1 MAKKN
6 FMGAFGDVVTPH
18 PKQDTEQAQAEQT
31 TAPREE
37 PPEQVGA
44 KVQINAV
51 IDAELKA
58 KLGVIAARQGVKKK
72 ELLNTIIAEYVKQHY
87 KD

>member
-6 FMGAFGDVVTPH
+6 FMMAFGDVVTPQA
-18 PKQDTEQAQAEQT
+18 KQAPTEQT
-31 TAPREE
+31 NAPQEKA
-37 PPEQVGA
+37 PEQVGE

-58 KLGVIAARQGVKKK
+58 KFGVIAARQGVKKK
-72 ELLNTIIAEYVKQHY
+72 ELLNTIIAEYVKQHFN
-87 KD
+87 D

>member
-6 FMGAFGDVVTPH
+6 FMGAFGDVVTPQANQA
-18 PKQDTEQAQAEQT
+18 PTEQT
-31 TAPREE
+31 NAPQEKA
-37 PPEQVGA
+37 PEQVGE

-58 KLGVIAARQGVKKK
+58 KFGVIAARQGVKKK
-72 ELLNTIIAEYVKQHY
+72 ELLNTIIAEYVKQHFN
-87 KD
+87 D